1 MRRYF
6 AALAGALLLMGSLG
20 GCGNGRQERV
30 DQSHFAMDTY
40 INISVYRAEDKAAAA
55 ACFDLMDR
63 WDQMLSV
70 TSETGEIA
78 VLNRDGHAQLSHDTI
93 ALVEKALECADL
105 TNGSFD
111 PTLLPLKN
119 LWRIGERS
127 ADEPLPSREEIAAA
141 QGATGYGKVALSGDA
156 ITLSPGM
163 GLDLGAIAKG
173 YVADLCAQYLLDHG
187 VSMGIINMGGN
198 VRLLGGKDY
207 NVGVRDPRGS
217 ENQLLLTINTRDCSI
232 VTSGDYERYFEK
244 DGVRYHH
251 IFDPKRGYPADTDL
265 SEEPYTVQKA
275 EDEERVYIVEGPR
288 IERMLGY
295 TNLDSEKGFE
305 FFQKF
310 LKENGILEELE
321 ALGIE
326 EGDTVRMYGLE
337 FDYYK

>member
-78 VLNRDGHAQLSHDTI
+78 VLNRDGHARLSHDTI

-105 TNGSFD
+105 TNGAFD

-141 QGATGYGKVALSGDA
+141 QGATGYGKVALSGNA

-265 SEEPYTVQKA
+265 MAVTVIGSDGALCDALSTAFFVIGLDGSVTLMEHKGLDVDVIFVTIDQRVLVTPGIRDRITMVNNTYT
-275 EDEERVYIVEGPR
+275 
-288 IERMLGY
+288 
-295 TNLDSEKGFE
+295 
-305 FFQKF
+305 
-310 LKENGILEELE
+310 LETLP
-321 ALGIE
+321 
-326 EGDTVRMYGLE
+326 
-337 FDYYK
+337 